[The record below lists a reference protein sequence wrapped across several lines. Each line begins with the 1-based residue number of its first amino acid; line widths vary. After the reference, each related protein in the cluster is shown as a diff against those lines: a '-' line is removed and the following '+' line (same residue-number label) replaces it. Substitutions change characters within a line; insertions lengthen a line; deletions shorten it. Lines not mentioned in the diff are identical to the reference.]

1 MIASLALFSTVALVS
16 VALTVTGLKYSADI
30 VGLVAASAPVK
41 TDNLRPGYTPR
52 LAVAKADALNVARS
66 APVTAAV
73 DTAAVKALRPPG
85 FTHTVTVEAL
95 RVRSGPRKTEPQ
107 VFTLKGGTWVN
118 VSDTVRGWVLITDET
133 GKSGWVYGSLLR
145 SAKPAAVQFR

>member
-1 MIASLALFSTVALVS
+1 MIASLALFSTVTLVS
-16 VALTVTGLKYSADI
+16 VALTVIGLQYSADM
-30 VGLVAASAPVK
+30 VGHLAASAPVK
-41 TDNLRPGYTPR
+41 TENLRPGYASR
-52 LAVAKADALNVARS
+52 LAVARADALNVARS
-66 APVTAAV
+66 VPVSAPVDVSAAG
-73 DTAAVKALRPPG
+73 ASRPPA

-118 VSDTVRGWVLITDET
+118 VNDTVRGWVRITDEA

-145 SAKPAAVQFR
+145 PAEPASAQLR